1 MSLQSET
8 VIQVSDVTKRY
19 KLFGNLREQIAE
31 QMGFYKLRFWRPAPD
46 FREVAALQNVAF
58 RVRKGER
65 IGIVGRNGAGKTTLL
80 KMISGNF
87 APTDGSI
94 SVTGTV
100 QALMQSTLG
109 VHPEFTGYDNIYST
123 LIYNGLRGARLQAAI
138 EDVIDFVELGKF
150 LHQPMKTY
158 SLGMQARL
166 RFAAATAIDP
176 DILIIDEMLG
186 AGDAYFSVKSARRIE
201 DLTSHGCT
209 LLLVSHSAQQVLQFC
224 ERALWLDHGR
234 LVADGPA
241 EEIVSR
247 YERELSRQSDN
258 LLQHPADGSL
268 QDPHFSMANRQFLRA
283 KILPLEPIAADLD
296 QEQVVMLDG
305 GGRAFSWP
313 GRTPGVRISGARLLS
328 EGVATAV
335 LETGG
340 DACLELMLSV
350 DPSHTDPFCCE
361 VSIYDMHGAL
371 VSRTQG
377 EMICATTEGKV
388 AVEARLTPLLLG
400 AGEYICSVAVFDGAA
415 MGRHEPG
422 IRAAHRLDLLSRC
435 IHFNVQESNDPG
447 PPLLH
452 CPAVWEMGKNAPAAA
467 AIQGW
472 V

>member
-1 MSLQSET
+1 MSPSAEI
-8 VIQVSDVTKRY
+8 VIDARAVTKRY

-31 QMGFYKLRFWRPAPD
+31 QMGLYRLRFWRAAPS
-46 FREVAALQNVAF
+46 FREVAALQDVGF
-58 RVRKGER
+58 QVRKGER

-87 APTDGSI
+87 APTSGDI
-94 SVTGTV
+94 AVTGSV

-109 VHPEFTGYDNIYST
+109 AHPEFTGYDNIYST

-138 EDVIDFVELGKF
+138 EDVVDFVELGKF

-201 DLTSHGCT
+201 NLTSRGCT

-224 ERALWLDHGR
+224 ERALWLDRGR
-234 LVADGPA
+234 LVADGSA

-247 YERELSRQSDN
+247 YEGELSRQSDD
-258 LLQHPADGSL
+258 LLLHSVDGDSK
-268 QDPHFSMANRQFLRA
+268 DPHFSMASRQFLRA
-283 KILPLEPIAADLD
+283 KILPLEPIAADRD
-296 QEQVVMLDG
+296 QEEVVVLGD
-305 GGRAFSWP
+305 GGRAYSWP
-313 GRTPGVRISGARLLS
+313 GRNSGVRVSGVRLLS
-328 EGVATAV
+328 DGMAAAV
-335 LETGG
+335 LQTGG
-340 DACLELMLSV
+340 EACFEMTLSGGPGHAAPV
-350 DPSHTDPFCCE
+350 CCE
-361 VSIYDMHGAL
+361 ISIYDIHGAL
-371 VSRTQG
+371 VSRTQSEAMLDG
-377 EMICATTEGKV
+377 ESGKTV
-388 AVEARLTPLLLG
+388 VQARLSPLLLG
-400 AGEYICSVAVFDGAA
+400 AGEYICSVAVFDAVA
-415 MGRHEPG
+415 RGRHEPE

-435 IHFNVQESNDPG
+435 IHFGVQESNDPG

-452 CPAVWEMGKNAPAAA
+452 CPATWQMGQDGPVAAT
-467 AIQGW
+467 IQGW

>member
-1 MSLQSET
+1 MTLPVET
-8 VIQVSDVTKRY
+8 VIQARDVTKRY
-19 KLFGNLREQIAE
+19 KLFENLREQIAE
-31 QMGFYKLRFWRPAPD
+31 QMGLYSLRFWKPRPS
-46 FREVAALQNVAF
+46 FREVAALQDVGF
-58 RVRKGER
+58 EVRKGER

-87 APTDGSI
+87 SPTSGAIAVS
-94 SVTGTV
+94 GTV

-109 VHPEFTGYDNIYST
+109 IHPEFTGYDNIYST

-138 EDVIDFVELGKF
+138 EDVVDFVELGKF

-186 AGDAYFSVKSARRIE
+186 AGDAYFMVKSARRIE
-201 DLTSHGCT
+201 DLTNHGCT

-247 YERELSRQSDN
+247 YERELSRQSDG
-258 LLQHPADGSL
+258 LLHSGDGNS
-268 QDPHFSMANRQFLRA
+268 QDPHFDMASRHFLRA
-283 KILPLEPIAADLD
+283 KILPLEPVIATSD
-296 QEQVVMLDG
+296 QEQVVALDG
-305 GGRAFSWP
+305 GGKAFSWP
-313 GRTPGVRISGARLLS
+313 GQIPGVRISGVRLLS
-328 EGVATAV
+328 EGMVTTVVQA
-335 LETGG
+335 GG
-340 DACLELMLSV
+340 EACFELMLSV
-350 DPSHTDPFCCE
+350 DSVGSGPLCCE
-361 VSIYDMHGAL
+361 VSIYDIHGAL
-371 VSRTQG
+371 VSRSQSEAMLG
-377 EMICATTEGKV
+377 GAKGKV
-388 AVEARLTPLLLG
+388 AVEARLAPLLLG
-400 AGEYICSVAVFDGAA
+400 AGEYICSVAVFAAAA
-415 MGRHEPG
+415 MGRQEPD

-435 IHFNVQESNDPG
+435 IHFSVQESNDPG

-452 CPAVWEMGKNAPAAA
+452 CPATWQMGQQAPVAAT
-467 AIQGW
+467 IQGW